1 MSGLC
6 WCSPTS
12 AQCRKRCAREG
23 PLISLVLA
31 GGLQAALAMAST
43 TSRFDLSQIGC
54 HSFLLSVMGSYLRSA
69 IVRAGPSS
77 ARTPC
82 VFLDRELADVDA
94 TARNPAAAMTDLEVM
109 VATAEGGPFLRKAA
123 RMCVR
128 LRSDGHA
135 SCAALPLP
143 PSLLRQA
150 SPAGAKRPRTPYS
163 PLYSPAVAPCYVFQ
177 SFPALFSSLPRGHN
191 HIVPNAVIAVRTR
204 MPNSTQSKI
213 CTAPKPMCQP
223 TGGCAASFGGL
234 AFSRFLQRTRHLIAP
249 RPRPCSCLR
258 VTDFN
263 RYERLRLRRE
273 TEAPQFELAGAS
285 PDGPCV
291 RHSKQSTPPSD
302 CRLTGRETNSQRR
315 HAIGALRARIEEP
328 IGGQTERGEATH
340 REGMTQH

>member
-31 GGLQAALAMAST
+31 GELQAALAMAST

-150 SPAGAKRPRTPYS
+150 SPAGAKRPRN
-163 PLYSPAVAPCYVFQ
+163 PLLP
-177 SFPALFSSLPRGHN
+177 SLLP
-191 HIVPNAVIAVRTR
+191 
-204 MPNSTQSKI
+204 
-213 CTAPKPMCQP
+213 
-223 TGGCAASFGGL
+223 
-234 AFSRFLQRTRHLIAP
+234 SR
-249 RPRPCSCLR
+249 
-258 VTDFN
+258 
-263 RYERLRLRRE
+263 
-273 TEAPQFELAGAS
+273 
-285 PDGPCV
+285 
-291 RHSKQSTPPSD
+291 
-302 CRLTGRETNSQRR
+302 
-315 HAIGALRARIEEP
+315 GALLRFPVIPRIVFV
-328 IGGQTERGEATH
+328 ATS
-340 REGMTQH
+340 RP